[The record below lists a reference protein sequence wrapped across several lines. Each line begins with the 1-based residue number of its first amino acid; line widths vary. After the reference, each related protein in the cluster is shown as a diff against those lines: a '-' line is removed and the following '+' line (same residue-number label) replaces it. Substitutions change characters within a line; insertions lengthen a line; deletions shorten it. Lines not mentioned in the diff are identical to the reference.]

1 MTDLDSLL
9 ARLEKRAKIRRQIST
24 RKSIQEGKPDRIAD
38 DLDAAAAAIRALR
51 ADLVDAVESL
61 KTVRMIEDRDECS
74 SRCGAVAR
82 AYWTK
87 WRQYE

>member
-1 MTDLDSLL
+1 MTDLDALL
-9 ARLEKRAKIRRQIST
+9 ADANGATRRDPPDWLATRLNQ
-24 RKSIQEGKPDRIAD
+24 
-38 DLDAAAAAIRALR
+38 AAAAIRALR